1 MKTLDRISDIIRDV
15 TQNPTATI
23 TETSTASDIEGW
35 DSLSHIYIIAEIE
48 DAFDIRMTAQ
58 EGGNARNVGDLLR
71 IVNSK
76 LS

>member
-1 MKTLDRISDIIRDV
+1 MNILDRISDIIRDV

-23 TETSTASDIEGW
+23 SETSTASDIEGW

-48 DAFDIRMTAQ
+48 DAFNIRMTAQ
-58 EGGNARNVGDLLR
+58 EGVCAKNVGDLLR
-71 IVNSK
+71 IVESK

>member
-1 MKTLDRISDIIRDV
+1 MNTLDRISDIIRDV

-23 TETSTASDIEGW
+23 SETSTASDIEGW

-48 DAFDIRMTAQ
+48 DAFNIRMTAQ
-58 EGGNARNVGDLLR
+58 EGGGAKNVGDLLR
-71 IVNSK
+71 IVESK

>member
-23 TETSTASDIEGW
+23 TATSTASDIEGW

-48 DAFDIRMTAQ
+48 DAFNIRMTAQ
-58 EGGNARNVGDLLR
+58 EGGGVKNVGDLLQ
-71 IVNSK
+71 IVESK